1 MGRSLSTWS
10 PPWLWL
16 SPALPSTVFNGSF
29 LAKRSHVQRCFWTSY
44 HPSTTPTGLPV
55 PPKIRF
61 FLFTPTRSKAE
72 DILFHDVIPD
82 TPPQASV
89 RKPPAPKSQGHPLS
103 RRHPDKKGSRAGP
116 QIQVEDTT
124 PPDPPPR
131 APRKNKGAFPALHEG
146 AYPNP
151 VFDLTNVWRP
161 VLPFRQVLAQIRP
174 VPSSTLFPPRRGGR
188 I

>member
-29 LAKRSHVQRCFWTSY
+29 LAKRSHTAEVSLDEL
-44 HPSTTPTGLPV
+44 PSSNNPNRL
-55 PPKIRF
+55 
-61 FLFTPTRSKAE
+61 TRS
-72 DILFHDVIPD
+72 
-82 TPPQASV
+82 
-89 RKPPAPKSQGHPLS
+89 PKNPFLLGHAHAQQSQGHPLS
-103 RRHPDKKGSRAGP
+103 RRHPGHSTTKACNPRPPRVKDILFHDVIPTKKGQEQPRRFRSRTRRLPTLHHEA
-116 QIQVEDTT
+116 T
-124 PPDPPPR
+124 
-131 APRKNKGAFPALHEG
+131 RKNKGAFPALHEG

-174 VPSSTLFPPRRGGR
+174 VPSSTLFPHLG
-188 I
+188 